1 MSAYKELIQTLV
13 AAYGRHLPLRDVYF
27 KCFHDRIAK
36 NLGKRADGCFPDNG
50 FIVHLAKLTGLLN
63 LKLDLSAEE
72 KKAIVADAD
81 KSLQN
86 CFDLLG
92 SGEVELNPIKWSTD
106 FIHGYEWK
114 KGTYYRKYTQVDLSN
129 NADVKVPRELSRCHH
144 LLRLAVAYRLTG
156 EEKYARTVIEHITD
170 WIEENPLMY
179 SINWGCAMDVGIR
192 AVNWIWALALIDG
205 YDANKSDLR
214 RIKESI
220 YQHGWFIYQNLEGS
234 NLGYNNN
241 HYFSDIVGLLHI
253 SLLFKN
259 DNEASKW
266 LRFAIK
272 SFFRE
277 TRFQILPSGM
287 SYEGSTNYNRLVL
300 ELVMTSVILMKRNG
314 IDVPPDIWYR
324 LESMFDFVMKL
335 TMPDG
340 TMPIVGD
347 QDNGRL
353 LSFGIEDLNDHRYLY
368 SVGAMLFNR
377 GDFKRESTGYNI
389 YSALLA
395 GTKDEFDRVSER
407 DYLKKSKLLRDAGL
421 ALMRKDDNYLLFNTD
436 NQGMYRDS
444 GTGMSHTHCDW
455 FSFVLC
461 AKGVPFIIDPGSYVY
476 SSDANARNLFRSS
489 KMHNTIVVDGKNQVS
504 FNDKLLWDMKRK
516 VTPVLSVWESNEKE
530 DRIDCTHEGYSWL
543 GDQITHNRQIRF
555 DKDAES
561 WEIQDTVTS
570 AGNHMVGAY
579 YHLDPQVQVSLSG
592 KNAILLSNGVK
603 LYMDFEVND
612 EFVVELEEDKVSKG
626 YGQKMDSKTIVV
638 STKGQKE
645 LIINTKI
652 WQRKD

>member
-1 MSAYKELIQTLV
+1 MSSYKELIQTLV

-27 KCFHDRIAK
+27 KCFHNRIAQK
-36 NLGKRADGCFPDNG
+36 LGKRADGCIPDDG
-50 FIVHLAKLTGLLN
+50 FIVHLAKLTGLVN
-63 LKLDLSAEE
+63 LKLDLSVEE
-72 KKAIVADAD
+72 KKAIVSDAD

-86 CFDLLG
+86 RFDLLG

-129 NADVKVPRELSRCHH
+129 NADVKVPREISRCHH
-144 LLRLAVAYRLTG
+144 LLRLALAYRFTS

-192 AVNWIWALALIDG
+192 AVNWMWALSLIHG
-205 YDANKSDLR
+205 YKASHSCLG
-214 RIKESI
+214 RIKKSL
-220 YQHGWFIYQNLEGS
+220 YQHGWFIYHNLEGS

-253 SLLFKN
+253 ALLFKSDKDAGN
-259 DNEASKW
+259 W
-266 LRFAIK
+266 LGFAIK
-272 SFFRE
+272 TFFRE
-277 TRFQILPSGM
+277 TRLQVLPSGM

-314 IDVPPDIWYR
+314 IDAPPDVLYR
-324 LESMFDFVMKL
+324 LESMFDFLLKL

-353 LSFGIEDLNDHRYLY
+353 LPFGIEDLNDHRYLL

-395 GTKDEFDRVSER
+395 GKKDEFNRVTEH
-407 DYLKKSKLLRDAGL
+407 DYLKRSELLRDAGF
-421 ALMRKDDNYLLFNTD
+421 ALMRKDDNYLLFNVD

-476 SSDANARNLFRSS
+476 SSDADARNLFRST
-489 KMHNTIVVDGKNQVS
+489 KMHNTVVVDGNNQVD
-504 FNDKLLWDMKRK
+504 FNEKLLWDMKRK
-516 VTPVLSVWESNEKE
+516 ATPVINLWVNNEKE
-530 DRIDCTHEGYSWL
+530 DIIDCTHDGYKWL
-543 GDQITHNRQIRF
+543 GEKIIHNRNLRF
-555 DKDAES
+555 DKYSES
-561 WEIQDTVTS
+561 WDIQDIVIG
-570 AGNHMVGAY
+570 AENHQIASY
-579 YHLDPQVQVSLSG
+579 FHLDPRIRVTLSG
-592 KNAILLSNGVK
+592 KCATLESNGVK
-603 LYMDFEVND
+603 LFM
-612 EFVVELEEDKVSKG
+612 EFQINGEYAVELYEEKNSKG
-626 YGQKMDSKTIVV
+626 YGQITCSHALVLIVE
-638 STKGQKE
+638 GQKE
-645 LIINTKI
+645 LIIKTTI
-652 WQRKD
+652 WTGKN